1 MLILIPPSEGKSSK
15 NTTETKF
22 DDTNFI
28 FSKQVKEI
36 VEILKDKKEEIE
48 KIYGTSLEKSK
59 DLQEKNL
66 SVFSNT
72 CSKAIE
78 RYTGVVYNQLDLN
91 NYSEESKNYFN
102 SKIRIFSGLFGMVK
116 PNTLIPDYKLKM
128 NVLGLTKFW
137 SPFLSYELSILLD
150 PCALILLDPNIF
162 HTYFPLH
169 IRPCR
174 FFVCVK
180 PFIGIIT
187 MFIIFK
193 IRSTFSIV
201 Y

>member
-102 SKIRIFSGLFGMVK
+102 SKTQFIR
-116 PNTLIPDYKLKM
+116 
-128 NVLGLTKFW
+128 
-137 SPFLSYELSILLD
+137 
-150 PCALILLDPNIF
+150 
-162 HTYFPLH
+162 
-169 IRPCR
+169 
-174 FFVCVK
+174 
-180 PFIGIIT
+180 
-187 MFIIFK
+187 FIILKVRRIVTHK
-193 IRSTFSIV
+193 ITLCSCSMHSPKFLFRPPASGD
-201 Y
+201 

>member
-102 SKIRIFSGLFGMVK
+102 SKNTYFQWIIWNGKTKYFNSRLQTENECIR
-116 PNTLIPDYKLKM
+116 TYKIL
-128 NVLGLTKFW
+128 
-137 SPFLSYELSILLD
+137 ESIL
-150 PCALILLDPNIF
+150 
-162 HTYFPLH
+162 
-169 IRPCR
+169 
-174 FFVCVK
+174 
-180 PFIGIIT
+180 II
-187 MFIIFK
+187 
-193 IRSTFSIV
+193 
-201 Y
+201 